1 MWSGSLTLGELADQL
16 QLECRGDRAQPI
28 AGLATLSQA
37 GPNQLTF
44 LANPKYRQFLADT
57 QAGAVILAPALA
69 DECPVA
75 ALLAA
80 DPYLAYARASHLFDS
95 APRPVVGVAPSAVV
109 APDVRLGEGVAIAAG
124 AVIGAGVE
132 IGAGTTI
139 GANCVVSDGAHIG
152 AGCRLHANVTIAHQV
167 LIGDG
172 TVIHSGAV
180 IGADGFGF
188 APGPKGWEKIAQ
200 IGSVRIGRNVEIG
213 ANTTIDRGAL
223 GDTLIGDGVIIDN
236 LVMIA
241 HNCEI
246 GEGTAIAGCVGIAGS
261 VKVGS
266 HCTLAGGVGLNGHI
280 TLTDGVHVTGM
291 SLVTRSIDKP
301 GSYSSGTGTMDT
313 SAWRK
318 SAVRF
323 SQLDELARRVAELE
337 RQLHSGKDKG

>member
-1 MWSGSLTLGELADQL
+1 MDSGSFTLGELADHL
-16 QLECRGDRAQPI
+16 QLEYRGDRNLRI
-28 AGLATLSQA
+28 TGLATLSQA
-37 GPNQLTF
+37 RSDQLTF
-44 LANPKYRQFLADT
+44 LANPKYRQYLADT
-57 QAGAVILAPALA
+57 QAGAVILAPELV

-75 ALLAA
+75 ALITSN
-80 DPYLAYARASHLFDS
+80 PYLAYARVSHLFDG
-95 APRPVVGVAPSAVV
+95 APRVAPGIASSAVV
-109 APDVRLGEGVAIAAG
+109 APDARLGADVAIG
-124 AVIGAGVE
+124 PGTVIGAGVE
-132 IGAGTTI
+132 LGAGTTV
-139 GANCVVSDGAHIG
+139 GANCVVGDGARIG
-152 AGCRLHANVTIAHQV
+152 AHCRLHPSVTIAHGV
-167 LIGDG
+167 CIGDR

-188 APGPKGWEKIAQ
+188 APGPAGWEKIAQ
-200 IGSVRIGRNVEIG
+200 IGSVRIGSNVEIG

-223 GDTLIGDGVIIDN
+223 GDTVIGDGVIIDN

-246 GEGTAIAGCVGIAGS
+246 GDGTAIAGCVGIAGS
-261 VKVGS
+261 VKVGKR
-266 HCTLAGGVGLNGHI
+266 CTLAGGVGLNGHI

-337 RQLHSGKDKG
+337 RQLHSVKDKG